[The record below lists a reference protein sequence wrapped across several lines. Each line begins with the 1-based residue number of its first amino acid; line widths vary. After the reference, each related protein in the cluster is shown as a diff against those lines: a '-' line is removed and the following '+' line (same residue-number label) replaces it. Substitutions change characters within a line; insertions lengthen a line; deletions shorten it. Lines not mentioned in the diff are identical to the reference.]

1 MIFYFLKVV
10 AEILCGGMM
19 CVLRMFF
26 TTLTLKLIEI
36 LFIFVV
42 FHNNKIPIFAFLL
55 SVKDF
60 LMKLSVVIVN
70 YNVEHFLEQC
80 LYSVRRAMNDI
91 EGEVYVVDNNSVD
104 GSLKMLSEKFPE
116 VKVIANKVNVGFA
129 KANNQAIKISAGEYV
144 LLLNPDTVV
153 EDDTFTKTVA
163 FMDSHPDAGGLG
175 VKMVDGKGQFLP
187 ESKRGLPTPMTAFYK
202 IFGLSKLFPHSRRF
216 SQYHLGYLDNDEIN
230 PVDIL
235 AGAFMLMRR
244 STLDKCGLLDE
255 TFFMYGEDIDLS
267 YRITLAGYKNYYFP
281 ETRIIHYKGEST
293 KKTTV
298 NYVLVFYKAME
309 IFAKKHFGQKRARL
323 FSLVINMAIYFRAFL
338 ALMSQFLGKVY
349 MPLIDVA
356 LGYSGLA
363 TIGYL
368 WGHYTVY
375 QGIGSYP
382 LHPLFTII
390 LPVYL
395 VLWLLTSYFTGGYDK
410 PYKVTNAVGG
420 VIIGSIFVLILYAL
434 LPEGLRFSR
443 ALILFGILWM
453 IFTVSISRSI
463 GYFLKLNDFKYG
475 KTAKKRFLVI
485 GNEEEAS
492 RVEQLLEST
501 SIKPD
506 FIGLITPTDNY
517 NVPKDYLGNI
527 SQVPDVISIYKIT
540 EIIFCSKDISHQNII
555 DKMVEWH
562 APSLDYKIAPEDTLS
577 IIGSNSI
584 NTRGDLYTVDIRTIN
599 NVPNKR
605 KKALL
610 DISFSFLGIVFW
622 IIIAWFVKEPWQFL
636 KNCFKVFFRRFS
648 WVGYCPVNDS
658 DSLKL
663 PEIKKGIYNP
673 ASIVKGNVNDE
684 MKAQLNVMYAR
695 DYTVLKDINILL
707 RILSNR

>member
-1 MIFYFLKVV
+1 
-10 AEILCGGMM
+10 
-19 CVLRMFF
+19 
-26 TTLTLKLIEI
+26 
-36 LFIFVV
+36 
-42 FHNNKIPIFAFLL
+42 
-55 SVKDF
+55 
-60 LMKLSVVIVN
+60 MKLSVVIVN

-80 LYSVRRAMNDI
+80 LYSVRRAMKGV

-129 KANNQAIKISAGEYV
+129 KANNQAIRISSGEYV

-153 EDDTFTKTVA
+153 EDDTFTKTIG

-230 PVDIL
+230 SVDIL

-244 STLDKCGLLDE
+244 ATLDKCGLLDE
-255 TFFMYGEDIDLS
+255 TFFMYGEDVDLS
-267 YRITLAGYKNYYFP
+267 YRITLSGYKNYYFP

-309 IFAKKHFGQKRARL
+309 IFAKKHFAKKRAHL
-323 FSLVINMAIYFRAFL
+323 FSFIINLAIYFRAFL
-338 ALMSQFLGKVY
+338 ALVSQFLSKVY
-349 MPLIDVA
+349 MPMLDVL
-356 LGYSGLA
+356 LGYGGLA

-375 QGIGSYP
+375 EGVGSYP
-382 LHPLFTII
+382 IHPLFTVI
-390 LPVYL
+390 LPIYL
-395 VLWLLTSYFTGGYDK
+395 LIWLVTSYFAGGYDK
-410 PYKVTNAVGG
+410 PYKIANSVGG
-420 VIIGSIFVLILYAL
+420 VMAGSVLVLVFYAL

-443 ALILFGILWM
+443 ALILFGMIWM
-453 IFTVSISRSI
+453 AVAVSVTRSI
-463 GYFLKLNDFKYG
+463 GYFLKLADFQYG
-475 KTAKKRFLVI
+475 KNAKKRFLVI
-485 GNEEEAS
+485 GDEDEAR
-492 RVEQLLEST
+492 RVEQLLKST

-506 FIGLITPTDNY
+506 FVGLIAPDENY
-517 NVPKDYLGNI
+517 DVPENYLGNI
-527 SQVPDVISIYKIT
+527 CQVPDIIEIYKIT
-540 EIIFCSKDISHQNII
+540 EIIFCSKDITHQNII
-555 DKMVEWH
+555 DKMVQWH
-562 APSLDYKIAPEDTLS
+562 APDLDYKIAPEDTFS

-599 NVPNKR
+599 TAPNRR
-605 KKALL
+605 KKHLFDFMVSL
-610 DISFSFLGIVFW
+610 FGVIFW
-622 IIIAWFVKEPWQFL
+622 IFIAWFINKPAGFL
-636 KNCFKVFFRRFS
+636 KNCFKVLLGKYS
-648 WVGYCPVNDS
+648 WVGYCKVGNR

-663 PEIKKGIYNP
+663 PEIKEGIYDL
-673 ASIVKGNVNDE
+673 ASNLKDE
-684 MKAQLNVMYAR
+684 IDDEALAQLNVMYAR
-695 DYTVLKDINILL
+695 DYTVSKDFNILQRTL
-707 RILSNR
+707 LKR